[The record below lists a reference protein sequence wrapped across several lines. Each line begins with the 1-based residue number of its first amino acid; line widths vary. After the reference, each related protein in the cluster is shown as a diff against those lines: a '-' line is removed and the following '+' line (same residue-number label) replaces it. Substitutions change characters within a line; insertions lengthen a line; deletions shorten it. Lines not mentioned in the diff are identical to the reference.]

1 VAEAL
6 RAAGLHVIHELGP
19 WQMERMAER
28 HMRGVAGVGGQSQ
41 RHMSLHRTAN
51 EEGSVEI
58 LTASWQP
65 FKEQGPNSV
74 A

>member
-1 VAEAL
+1 
-6 RAAGLHVIHELGP
+6 
-19 WQMERMAER
+19 MERMAER